1 MKRFLLSAYLFHL
14 LSVTSAFSQ
23 EIQITVFAPLEQ
35 TYGEV
40 FESPELMTMNDMGID
55 FGYAL
60 YETELKTE
68 EENPTLEVESIRD
81 YATVYLNG
89 KLQGCLTDDHKSLL
103 LNIAPGT
110 YQLQIYAE
118 NIGRITYGPEILDNS
133 KGLFGA
139 ISLNGAAIENWKMIP
154 LLVRETSVNELTFG
168 DKKEGDSPCFHK
180 GTFEMNTPKDCHI
193 SIKGW
198 GMGELW
204 VNGEYLGAYWEEN
217 ATQSIEVPASV
228 LKQGKNEVVLF
239 ELKNNSQRSVSLSDK
254 PVYK

>member
-1 MKRFLLSAYLFHL
+1 MKRSLLSACLFLLS
-14 LSVTSAFSQ
+14 VVPAFSQ
-23 EIQITVFAPLEQ
+23 EIGMTAFAPLEQ

-40 FESPELMTMNDMGID
+40 FESPELMTMNDMNID

-60 YETELKTE
+60 YETEVKVE
-68 EENPTLEVESIRD
+68 EENSELEVENVRD

-89 KLQGCLTDDHKSLL
+89 KLQGSLTDSHKSLV
-103 LNIAPGT
+103 LNVAPGT

-139 ISLNGAAIENWKMIP
+139 ISLNDAAIENWKMVP
-154 LLVRETSVNELTFG
+154 LLVRETSVNELMFG
-168 DKKEGDSPCFHK
+168 DKKENDSPCFHN
-180 GTFEMNTPKDCHI
+180 GTFEIDMPKDCHI

-204 VNGEYLGAYWEEN
+204 VNGEYMGSYWEEN
-217 ATQSIEVPASV
+217 ATQSIEVPATA

-239 ELKNNSQRSVSLSDK
+239 ELKGNGRQSVSLSDK